1 MMHRGVLDELQLQYQ
16 SLSLK
21 EKEIAD
27 YIVQHK
33 SSIQNINIRELA
45 HHTHSST
52 STITRFC
59 KKINC
64 DSFVD
69 FKIRLSREAEKP
81 SGDSNGF
88 TQVQSLYNEIVNATA
103 DMMNQ
108 GDFENVVRMIKT
120 AQRVQVYGL
129 GSSGLSALEFKYRLM
144 RMNITIDA
152 MTDSHM
158 MIRSAAL
165 LNENDLIIGLSNSGQ
180 TTEIIDALKIGKR
193 NGATTISITN
203 YNHTPLT
210 DISDISLFTPSLHRM
225 GDTHFINSQL
235 AIIYVLDVLSMLL
248 LNDEKLFRKRQD
260 TLETLYENLREDI
273 KRS

>member
-1 MMHRGVLDELQLQYQ
+1 MMHRGVLDELQLQYH

-45 HHTHSST
+45 DHTHSST

-59 KKINC
+59 KKIHC

-103 DMMNQ
+103 DMMHQ
-108 GDFENVVRMIKT
+108 EDFENVVRMIKT

-180 TTEIIDALKIGKR
+180 TTEIIDALKIGKK
-193 NGATTISITN
+193 NGAATISITN

-248 LNDEKLFRKRQD
+248 LNDEKLFRKR
-260 TLETLYENLREDI
+260 
-273 KRS
+273 